1 MSCKLHHWAFTPN
14 VYGGRSAVRPGRESA
29 VGDRTIRLPWLRRL
43 LLETESRVLTDTGVY
58 QHHHRI
64 RSFRRQQPTSTATS
78 KPVSIYFRDTDRAA
92 VAGFWHPHV
101 QWTPHHRQLETESRV
116 LTMTR
121 AFTSI
126 ITGFA
131 AFVDSSPHP
140 PPAQSRYRYIS
151 EISIVQL

>member
-1 MSCKLHHWAFTPN
+1 M
-14 VYGGRSAVRPGRESA
+14 RPGRESA
-29 VGDRTIRLPWLRRL
+29 LGDRTRRLPWLRRL
-43 LLETESRVLTDTGVY
+43 LLETESSGVSPTRVYL
-58 QHHHRI
+58 HHHGI
-64 RSFRRQQPTSTATS
+64 RSFSRQRPTSTATL
-78 KPVSIYFRDTDRAA
+78 KPAA
-92 VAGFWHPHV
+92 VYYTDIDPAAVSGFRHPHV

-131 AFVDSSPHP
+131 AFVDSIRQQPQ
-140 PPAQSRYRYIS
+140 AYSRYRYIS